1 MTDRGVAIAQ
11 IVLAFFFVLGY
22 FTVLVLFLL
31 GFVKVPGEYKESFMT
46 LLGFSTA
53 ALGQI
58 VSYFFARQRASNPPN
73 TSGVNT

>member
-1 MTDRGVAIAQ
+1 MTDRGIAISQ
-11 IVLAFFFVLGY
+11 IILAFFFVVGY

-31 GFVKVPGEYKESFMT
+31 GFVKVPIEYKEAFMT

-58 VSYFFARQRASNPPN
+58 VGYFFARQR
-73 TSGVNT
+73 TSSPTGANA